1 MRESACS
8 VCCIAIAQSITHRLY
23 ICKWVVIQIFHA
35 LLVGT
40 MEFQWAPPVDLLIK
54 QGQLVFSGIVIR
66 HMASAALS
74 PHSPTGQQ
82 GVMQSSI
89 GPKLWSFCQL
99 LLAAEQ
105 APNGILSSQVEIAL
119 ATSPSLIPQLWYAY
133 FKVNTPPALSSFRCL
148 QARTRLYFAGLW
160 CRGCG
165 VDSDRLL
172 SASLITIPATAL
184 LPQKCHI
191 PFSAQGQGKSGFQC
205 HLITT

>member
-1 MRESACS
+1 MTGQSECRLIVCMKLPPISTLS
-8 VCCIAIAQSITHRLY
+8 VRICMLSLLHSNSTIYHTLTLY
-23 ICKWVVIQIFHA
+23 TQVGDYQMFHP
-35 LLVGT
+35 LLIGT

-66 HMASAALS
+66 HLTSAALS

-105 APNGILSSQVEIAL
+105 APNGILSGQVEIAL

-133 FKVNTPPALSSFRCL
+133 FKVYTPPTLSSLRCL

-160 CRGCG
+160 CR
-165 VDSDRLL
+165 
-172 SASLITIPATAL
+172 
-184 LPQKCHI
+184 
-191 PFSAQGQGKSGFQC
+191 F
-205 HLITT
+205 